1 MSNKCE
7 IPLIPLAEWVQN
19 PGPDQCPPCVITP
32 LASHYLGA
40 LEEAGETS
48 LAENLKK
55 VYEDGDVLTIA
66 QELDNIKSKVGESLK
81 DALLDFDCMGETLK
95 DTDD

>member
-1 MSNKCE
+1 MGKCE
-7 IPLIPLAEWVQN
+7 IPLIPLAEWVKN
-19 PGPDQCPPCVITP
+19 PPVTACPPCVITP

-55 VYEDGDVLTIA
+55 VYEAGDVLTIA
-66 QELDNIKSKVGESLK
+66 RELDSIKSQVGESLK
-81 DALLDFDCMGETLK
+81 VVLEDFDCIGESWK
-95 DTDD
+95 DTDE